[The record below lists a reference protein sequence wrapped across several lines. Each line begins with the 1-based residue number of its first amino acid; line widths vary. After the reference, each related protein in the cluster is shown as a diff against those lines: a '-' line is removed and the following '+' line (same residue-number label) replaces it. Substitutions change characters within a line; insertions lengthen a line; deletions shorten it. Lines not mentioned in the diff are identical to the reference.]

1 VHLEECE
8 SGRIGR
14 SRKPLWS
21 QGHRGFES
29 HLLRSIQPYSRCAL
43 SNAGYGRSGLRDQRA
58 LQQPATAPLV
68 TVTGKL
74 ISWKKPIPE
83 YSFEA
88 FEYVVAM

>member
-1 VHLEECE
+1 VDESDGLENRC
-8 SGRIGR
+8 GRKVTVGSNPTSSAQPDSR
-14 SRKPLWS
+14 STLFNPRVWPTADVIS
-21 QGHRGFES
+21 
-29 HLLRSIQPYSRCAL
+29 
-43 SNAGYGRSGLRDQRA
+43 A

-88 FEYVVAM
+88 FENVVAM

>member
-1 VHLEECE
+1 M
-8 SGRIGR
+8 
-14 SRKPLWS
+14 P
-21 QGHRGFES
+21 
-29 HLLRSIQPYSRCAL
+29 
-43 SNAGYGRSGLRDQRA
+43 

-83 YSFEA
+83 YSSEA